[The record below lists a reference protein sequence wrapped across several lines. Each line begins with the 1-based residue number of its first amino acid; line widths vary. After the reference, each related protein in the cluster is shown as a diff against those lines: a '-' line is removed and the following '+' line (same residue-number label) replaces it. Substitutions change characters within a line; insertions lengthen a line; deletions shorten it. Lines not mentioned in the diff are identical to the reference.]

1 MKQEIKPIGFILR
14 GIKTEQ
20 FAIIDT
26 NFKEGEPSN
35 AGFEIKYA
43 ASIEERVIIPIVK
56 FTFEQ
61 NNIPFLILEVSC
73 HFEIEEAG
81 FTSIHNADLKQIRI
95 PLDFA
100 MHITMLTVGTARGV
114 LHAKTE
120 STVFSQF
127 LIPAINLTE
136 IVKEDVV
143 IAYQLPTTN
152 LQPNS

>member
-26 NFKEGEPSN
+26 NFKEGEPAN

-43 ASIEERVIIPIVK
+43 ASIDERVIIPIVK
-56 FTFEQ
+56 FTFDQ
-61 NNIPFLILEVSC
+61 NKVPFLILEVSC

-81 FTSIHNADLKQIRI
+81 FASIHNAYLKQIQI

-127 LIPAINLTE
+127 IIPTINLTE
-136 IVKEDVV
+136 IVREDVV
-143 IAYQLPTTN
+143 ISYQPKISN
-152 LQPNS
+152 P